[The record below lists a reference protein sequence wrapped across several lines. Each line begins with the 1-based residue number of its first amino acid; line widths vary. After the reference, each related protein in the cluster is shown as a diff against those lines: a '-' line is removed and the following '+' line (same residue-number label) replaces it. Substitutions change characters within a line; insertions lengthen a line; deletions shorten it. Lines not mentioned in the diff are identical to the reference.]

1 MSRQSR
7 LDTAGA
13 LHLIMVRGINK
24 SAIFGDDQ
32 DRQKFLERL
41 TLNLLDSDCSV
52 YAWAIMDNHVHLLF
66 KSGGRGLS
74 DVMRKQLTWYAMYF
88 NRKYRRTGHLFE
100 NRYKSILCEEDR
112 YLLALV
118 RYIHLNPVRV
128 GMIKT
133 IEDLAHYPWTGHSVI
148 MGNCQLER
156 MDSHYVL
163 SHFGKKLKK
172 AQAAYQEFVSEGLTQ
187 GHLPE
192 LSGGGL
198 ARSQGGWSA
207 VISFRRKGVAPDFDD
222 RVLGSSDFVR
232 SILEETTTS
241 ELKQLK
247 VNRSGKNISDI
258 IAEYCTETGISDKLV
273 RSGSRQHKVSQA
285 RTAIAKRCTEELGL
299 TLADTA
305 RALGVTTSAIRRGLL
320 PKRHGQ

>member
-1 MSRQSR
+1 MPRQSR

-13 LHLIMVRGINK
+13 LHHVMVRGINK

-41 TLNLLDSDCSV
+41 IMNLKDSNCCV
-52 YAWAIMDNHVHLLF
+52 YAWALMNNHVHLLF

-128 GMIKT
+128 GLVKT
-133 IEDLAHYPWTGHSVI
+133 IEDLDWYPWTGHSVI
-148 MGNCQLER
+148 MGNCQQEQ
-156 MDSHYVL
+156 MDSRYLL
-163 SHFGKKLKK
+163 SLFGNKLRE
-172 AQAAYQEFVSEGLTQ
+172 AQAAYREFVIEGFTQ

-192 LSGGGL
+192 FSGGGL

-207 VISFRRKGVAPDFDD
+207 VVSFRRKGVAPDFDD
-222 RVLGSSDFVR
+222 RVLGSSEFVR
-232 SILEETTTS
+232 RILEES
-241 ELKQLK
+241 AADGIHQLK
-247 VNRSGKNISDI
+247 VNRLGKSISDV
-258 IAEYCTETGISDKLV
+258 IAEHCSETGISGKLV
-273 RSGSRQHKVSQA
+273 RSGSRRHKVSQA
-285 RTAIAKRCTEELGL
+285 RAAIAKKCSEELGL
-299 TLADTA
+299 TLADIA
-305 RALGVTTSAIRRGLL
+305 RALGVSTSAFQRELS
-320 PKRHGQ
+320 KNMVDN